1 MFGLFFGV
9 IVVVVVVVVV
19 VFFKQTQL
27 TKTLCETLESR
38 TLLVWPFSCFCW
50 LVGRSIDDWFETD
63 FLLFFY
69 VILCSEYK
77 NTWFV
82 LTCTRRDD
90 GVHHHHYLCWRRENI
105 WLIDSRLFI
114 KSKKKIS
121 EMIPI
126 DFHSIILFWWR
137 WVVCVIRV
145 GYYKNFLFSFF
156 FFKQLLYWPSKNNWK
171 TLTHTHTL
179 NIKYLRSKLNFLFFH
194 HHAMHAIMKKN
205 ISSFSVIFCIINRF
219 LIIKQ
224 CQIRL
229 IFFLSF
235 PFLIIDIVCVFYLW
249 FDPINT
255 ISVLML
261 HANDYYNNIDNLD
274 NNSILFIIWTW
285 YPFCKK
291 WLDFCFVL
299 IKFHLKIWKFS
310 SVERKLSFSIIFPS
324 SSLWSLAEIEKIKI

>member
-1 MFGLFFGV
+1 MKTEQIFLLFLYSIKNRTNKQKKTDRQTVYNTHPHNCILKMLRSSSIGTIDWIESNSFIDSFIFQHHLIV
-9 IVVVVVVVVV
+9 TIVVVVVVVVV

-114 KSKKKIS
+114 KSKKKFS

-171 TLTHTHTL
+171 TLTHT
-179 NIKYLRSKLNFLFFH
+179 
-194 HHAMHAIMKKN
+194 
-205 ISSFSVIFCIINRF
+205 
-219 LIIKQ
+219 
-224 CQIRL
+224 
-229 IFFLSF
+229 
-235 PFLIIDIVCVFYLW
+235 LW
-249 FDPINT
+249 I
-255 ISVLML
+255 
-261 HANDYYNNIDNLD
+261 
-274 NNSILFIIWTW
+274 
-285 YPFCKK
+285 
-291 WLDFCFVL
+291 
-299 IKFHLKIWKFS
+299 
-310 SVERKLSFSIIFPS
+310 
-324 SSLWSLAEIEKIKI
+324 